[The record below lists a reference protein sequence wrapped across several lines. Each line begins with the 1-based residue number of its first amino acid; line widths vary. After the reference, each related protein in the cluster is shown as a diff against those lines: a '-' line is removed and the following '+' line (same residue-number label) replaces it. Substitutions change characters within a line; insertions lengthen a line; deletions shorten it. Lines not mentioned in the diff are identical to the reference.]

1 MGRLIGIARRE
12 QKRAEME
19 ILEDAEISEQ
29 TGVAEDFRG
38 KPGKRQV
45 TVISAEAWAAACND
59 LGKQIPWT
67 TRRAN
72 LLVEDTQLPQR
83 TGDVI
88 DIGGVRLLVTM
99 EVDPCSRME
108 EQYKGLKAALASDW
122 RGGVACTVLKGGSV
136 RLGDDVAVLAADG

>member
-19 ILEDAEISEQ
+19 VLQDAEISEQ
-29 TGVAEDFRG
+29 TGVANDFRG

-45 TVISAEAWAAACND
+45 TVISAESWTDTCED
-59 LGKQIPWT
+59 LGQEIPWT

-72 LLVEDTQLPQR
+72 LLIEGIELPHR

-88 DIGGVRLLVTM
+88 EIGDVRLLVTM

-108 EQYKGLKAALASDW
+108 EQFDGLRAALTPEW
-122 RGGVACTVLKGGSV
+122 RGGVACTVLKGGSI
-136 RLGDDVAVLAADG
+136 RLGDDVSLLAAEA